1 MMYDTM
7 HRILDSI
14 EMNLQLAD
22 IVLDGLREID
32 AALESSGGWQ
42 PHRHIV
48 QASLFSTP
56 KPNRPPLLRRG
67 EE

>member
-42 PHRHIV
+42 PHSPIA
-48 QASLFSTP
+48 QASPVFHTQAQ
-56 KPNRPPLLRRG
+56 PPTFIKEG
-67 EE
+67 